1 MSKKEQ
7 ISGIFLCLV
16 FIGWIVLMTFLIV
29 NASIK
34 NNKLEARIEELETDI
49 DKLFNDLD
57 DVDDEF
63 YFNDEDIRDL
73 EERISELARTSNQNQ
88 FIILKGKVIGWVI
101 MPDAEIVSKIEL
113 EDGTIAYLPIT
124 NKAVEIGKEV
134 YIIGLKD
141 KYVFIEVE
149 E

>member
-7 ISGIFLCLV
+7 IAGVFICLII
-16 FIGWIVLMTFLIV
+16 IGWIVLMTFLIV
-29 NASIK
+29 NAGNK

-49 DKLFNDLD
+49 DELD
-57 DVDDEF
+57 E
-63 YFNDEDIRDL
+63 NIKDL
-73 EERISELARTSNQNQ
+73 EERINELVRKSNQSNQNQ
-88 FIILKGKVIGWVI
+88 LVILKGKVIDYVI
-101 MPDAEIVSKIEL
+101 TPNGDLIPKIEL

-124 NKAVEIGKEV
+124 NKAVEIGKEI

-149 E
+149 NEWI

>member
-7 ISGIFLCLV
+7 IAGVFICLII
-16 FIGWIVLMTFLIV
+16 IGWIVLMTFLIV
-29 NASIK
+29 NAGNK

-49 DKLFNDLD
+49 DELD
-57 DVDDEF
+57 E
-63 YFNDEDIRDL
+63 NIKDL
-73 EERISELARTSNQNQ
+73 EERINELVRKSNQSNQNQ
-88 FIILKGKVIGWVI
+88 LVILKGKVIDYVI
-101 MPDAEIVSKIEL
+101 TPNGDLIPKIEL

-124 NKAVEIGKEV
+124 NKAVEIGKEI

-149 E
+149 NE